1 MTITDETLMA
11 YLDNELSAGDKA
23 RIAGQIGR
31 SPDLAERLEN
41 MQTVDEM
48 LVRSC
53 HRMDSRPLPRGMM
66 ALLDAFPAKVTKE
79 TSRPEATIL
88 PFRKKLRNI
97 SHSPLW
103 QMAVAATVVLVVGL
117 GAGRSLLTPTA
128 DTGPEMVLALQSNDV
143 IEPDNALFAILDK
156 HPSATS
162 TPVSATNT
170 DITVTPTMTFQT
182 ANNEYCREFEITTA
196 QKVTR
201 NIACRG
207 KNAWTVKA
215 SVPMQKSLSSPD
227 AQYQTAS
234 GPDSSTFDS
243 LIQGMMTGDALSQ
256 GQEAEIIQH
265 NWRRK

>member
-1 MTITDETLMA
+1 MTITDEILMA
-11 YLDNELSAGDKA
+11 YLDDELSAGDKA
-23 RIAGQIGR
+23 RVAGQIEN

-41 MQTVDEM
+41 MQAVDEM
-48 LVRSC
+48 LVRAS
-53 HRMDSRPLPRGMM
+53 HRMDSRPLPQGMM

-103 QMAVAATVVLVVGL
+103 QMAVAATVVLVIGL
-117 GAGRSLLTPTA
+117 GTGRSLLTPTA

-143 IEPDNALFAILDK
+143 IKPDNSLFAILDK

-162 TPVSATNT
+162 TPVNAANT

-182 ANNEYCREFEITTA
+182 ANNEYCREFEVTTG
-196 QKVTR
+196 QGGTR

-215 SVPMQKSLSSPD
+215 SVPMQNNLSSPG

-234 GPDSSTFDS
+234 GPDSASFDS
-243 LIQGMMTGDALSQ
+243 LIQGMMTGDALSK